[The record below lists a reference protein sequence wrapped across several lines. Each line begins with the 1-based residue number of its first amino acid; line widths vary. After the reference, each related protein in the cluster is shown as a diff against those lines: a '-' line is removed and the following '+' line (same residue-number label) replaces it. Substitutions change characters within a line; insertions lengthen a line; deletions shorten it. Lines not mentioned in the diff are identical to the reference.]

1 VCRQSEVQGDQLTS
15 AERAKDKR
23 LRDIYNTTLE
33 AQNEQRAKQGNRC
46 AICRRDFAKFT
57 AFQDHEHKCCP
68 RRLKKF
74 CGRCNRSLL
83 CFSCNKFVVGVLERQ
98 SVDGKKLNPLW
109 LLKQIIAYFE
119 YWNPILKAK
128 GCYEEKPKEKTA
140 VSRKKKRIR

>member
-1 VCRQSEVQGDQLTS
+1 MTS